1 MAKAKWKLVS
11 KHEYNLEGA
20 LAQYG
25 FALGSIV
32 VGSLLTVLGVLA
44 VIFYNG
50 GEGVARFLMGVPLL
64 LFGVAAVVFGVKT
77 IPRHKVE
84 WVKVYA
90 EGIKW
95 KVRGQEYKQ
104 RWEDAVAV
112 DQFESEAVND
122 YGQRSEMLSVS
133 TLDLKFKSGA
143 SVSFDPAISDYFR
156 LVRKVKEAVA
166 ARNGTVPA
174 DE

>member
-1 MAKAKWKLVS
+1 MAKWKLVS

-20 LAQYG
+20 LSQYG
-25 FALGSIV
+25 FALGAAG
-32 VGSLLTVLGVLA
+32 VGTLLSVLGVLA
-44 VIFYNG
+44 VIYYNG
-50 GEGVARFLMGVPLL
+50 GEGSARFFMGIPLL
-64 LFGVAAVVFGVKT
+64 LFGVGAVVLGVNSF
-77 IPRHKVE
+77 PRHKVE

-104 RWEDAVAV
+104 RWEDAVEV

-133 TLDLKFKSGA
+133 TLHLKFKSGA
-143 SVSFDPAISDYFR
+143 SVHFDPAISDYFR
-156 LVRKVKEAVA
+156 LVRKVKEVVA
-166 ARNGTVPA
+166 ARKGHAPA
-174 DE
+174 DD